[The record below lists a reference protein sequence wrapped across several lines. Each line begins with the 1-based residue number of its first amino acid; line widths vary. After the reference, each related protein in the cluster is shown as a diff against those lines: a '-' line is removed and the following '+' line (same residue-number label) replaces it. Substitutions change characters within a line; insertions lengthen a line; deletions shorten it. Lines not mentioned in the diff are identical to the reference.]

1 MRPWLASACW
11 QLLIALQLQ
20 KDAVVIYKSLAE
32 RATLD
37 LRVFTRVAST
47 IRCRTLEDLGNT
59 SEVQADERI
68 IPDITDLDVP
78 LVMGS
83 RLREPIKAIQT
94 AAKVSWDREREGAVE
109 DEDVPRAAEELKRL
123 GILERQH
130 THQSAAEGSMQK
142 RIKHRL
148 WLASKRQRKATEPT
162 TVSRN

>member
-47 IRCRTLEDLGNT
+47 IGCRTLEDLGNT

-83 RLREPIKAIQT
+83 RLREPIRQPRKQRRSSGT
-94 AAKVSWDREREGAVE
+94 KSVKERWKTRMFHEQL
-109 DEDVPRAAEELKRL
+109 R
-123 GILERQH
+123 
-130 THQSAAEGSMQK
+130 S
-142 RIKHRL
+142 
-148 WLASKRQRKATEPT
+148 
-162 TVSRN
+162 